1 MDSGLL
7 LWQQRRSAKR
17 FLLVVGYCGEGLEV
31 AETQIGTAKASNNL
45 RQLEQCRYA
54 AVGGTKDWR

>member
-1 MDSGLL
+1 MATKKVCNKIPLGSGIL
-7 LWQQRRSAKR
+7 
-17 FLLVVGYCGEGLEV
+17 CEGLEV